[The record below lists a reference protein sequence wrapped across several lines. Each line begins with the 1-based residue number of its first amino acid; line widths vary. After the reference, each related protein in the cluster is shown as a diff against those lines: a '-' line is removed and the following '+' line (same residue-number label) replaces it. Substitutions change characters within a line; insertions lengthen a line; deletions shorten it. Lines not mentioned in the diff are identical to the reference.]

1 MARFVCF
8 MRRFRRIDGYP
19 SAAGND
25 FIFSGR
31 VPTLESR
38 RIVPAPAFTLRAE
51 APCIRKAGKTMLKA
65 EKAGERGMVDQR
77 EGRWDALLW
86 KGRAAQENAGFALKD
101 MR

>member
-1 MARFVCF
+1 MAQFVCF

-25 FIFSGR
+25 FIFS
-31 VPTLESR
+31 
-38 RIVPAPAFTLRAE
+38 IVPAPAFTLRAE

-86 KGRAAQENAGFALKD
+86 KGRAA
-101 MR
+101 